1 MEKMNAILFRHT
13 GHLLGCA
20 TLASQP
26 ERAATTEQVAVD
38 GFRLRGVDDN
48 SRLQLTVPVAEIS
61 LALVDFDTRV
71 IYRPHLFAMAE
82 GKLEQQQLNAPP
94 ALGMDLDGSNITATL
109 PSNVSDSVEVW
120 CQISGGA
127 LTEPIIRAVRIPGD
141 VAPTNTGTEALE
153 LAAGDYRVAM
163 FAPGYNLVVF
173 SESVP

>member
-1 MEKMNAILFRHT
+1 MDKMNAITFSRT

-26 ERAATTEQVAVD
+26 DSAATTAQVAEG
-38 GFRLRGVDDN
+38 GFRLRGIDDH
-48 SRLQLTVPVAEIS
+48 SLVQLTIPASAIT
-61 LALVDFDTRV
+61 LALVDYDTRV

-82 GKLEQQQLNAPP
+82 GKPEQQLLDAPP
-94 ALGMDLDGSNITATL
+94 ALDIDLDGSNITATL
-109 PSNVSDSVEVW
+109 PNNVSDSVEVW

-127 LTEPIIRAVRIPGD
+127 LAEPIIRAVRIPGD

-153 LAAGDYRVAM
+153 LAAGSYRIAM

-173 SESVP
+173 SDTVP